1 MNMTFGE
8 LLAGQ
13 TVTFTFTYWEACAI
27 VMAVADKLEDCKKK
41 KQHITGV
48 ANLYSNMRKFHH
60 SYTAKTPDNDEYSL
74 EEVYDKQLFETTKDI
89 EMDGFS
95 CLLLLRSLD
104 MLILSLEDAGFET
117 YRANRLIQQVL
128 EAYQKLDLHDLLE
141 RSDYG
146 TFKEEEQG

>member
-1 MNMTFGE
+1 MNMRFGE

-13 TVTFTFTYWEACAI
+13 TTSFTFTYWEACAI
-27 VMAVADKLEDCKKK
+27 VMAVADYLEDCKKK
-41 KQHITGV
+41 KLYITGV

-60 SYTAKTPDNDEYSL
+60 SYTAKTPDHDEFSL
-74 EEVYDKQLFETTKDI
+74 EAVYDKQLFESSKDI

-117 YRANRLIQQVL
+117 YRANLLIQKVL
-128 EAYQKLDLHDLLE
+128 EAYQKIDLHDLLE

>member
-1 MNMTFGE
+1 MKNSFGE

-13 TVTFTFTYWEACAI
+13 TATFTFTYWEACAI
-27 VMAVADKLEDCKKK
+27 VMALADKLDDCKKK
-41 KQHITGV
+41 KQYCDGV
-48 ANLYSNMRKFHH
+48 AKLYSNMRSFHH
-60 SYTAKTPDNDEYSL
+60 SYVAKDPDHDEFSL
-74 EEVYDKQLFETTKDI
+74 EAVYDKQLFETTKSI

-117 YRANRLIQQVL
+117 YRANLLVQKVL
-128 EAYQKLDLHDLLE
+128 EAYQKIDLHDLLE